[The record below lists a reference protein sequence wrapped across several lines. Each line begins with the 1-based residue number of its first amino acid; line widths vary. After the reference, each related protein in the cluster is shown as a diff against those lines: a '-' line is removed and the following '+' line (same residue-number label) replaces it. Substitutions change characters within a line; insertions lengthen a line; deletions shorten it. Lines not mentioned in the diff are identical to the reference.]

1 MYIYPKKKKVYKR
14 TTKIRGKNTEIY
26 KTQTGI
32 SQGLD
37 IWILCPSGGKK
48 KKKRSCL
55 WFKNYSASLSM
66 AGAKSTICILVNT
79 HFSPAIPHK
88 NRQFIY
94 IIYNG
99 L

>member
-48 KKKRSCL
+48 KKK
-55 WFKNYSASLSM
+55 K
-66 AGAKSTICILVNT
+66 ILFMV
-79 HFSPAIPHK
+79 
-88 NRQFIY
+88 
-94 IIYNG
+94 
-99 L
+99 